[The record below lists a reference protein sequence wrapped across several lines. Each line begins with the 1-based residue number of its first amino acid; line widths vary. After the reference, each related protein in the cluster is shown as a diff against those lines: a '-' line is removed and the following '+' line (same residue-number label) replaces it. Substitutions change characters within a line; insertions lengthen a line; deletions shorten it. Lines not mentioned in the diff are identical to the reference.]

1 MNQNLYGT
9 GSQQVQ
15 KKKAKITITK
25 TRNND
30 EKNLVKIK
38 FVQCRQNIEKLEPK
52 LLRDKPATSANTY
65 M

>member
-25 TRNND
+25 TRNNH
-30 EKNLVKIK
+30 EKDLVKIK
-38 FVQCRQNIEKLEPK
+38 FVQLEPK
-52 LLRDKPATSANTY
+52 LQRGKPATSANTY